1 MAKFLS
7 YRTTTH
13 DEEYV
18 NLEDIAAIVACEGE
32 GDAGA
37 QSEIWLRSD
46 PDNCLEAVGTPAAI
60 LRGSVREV

>member
-13 DEEYV
+13 DDAYV
-18 NLEDIAAIVACEGE
+18 NVEDISAIVACEDEGE
-32 GDAGA
+32 NGP

-46 PDNCLEAVGTPAAI
+46 PDNCLTAVGKPVDI
-60 LRGSVREV
+60 LRGSIREV